1 MDEGCKVNVM
11 RYKVGA
17 SIAMVAG
24 CVGDGRDGVGTGGTV
39 VSAVEGDGVGWRHCF
54 GLELSF

>member
-1 MDEGCKVNVM
+1 MAVLDKGCKVNVM

-24 CVGDGRDGVGTGGTV
+24 CVGNGRGDRRDGGERG
-39 VSAVEGDGVGWRHCF
+39 
-54 GLELSF
+54 